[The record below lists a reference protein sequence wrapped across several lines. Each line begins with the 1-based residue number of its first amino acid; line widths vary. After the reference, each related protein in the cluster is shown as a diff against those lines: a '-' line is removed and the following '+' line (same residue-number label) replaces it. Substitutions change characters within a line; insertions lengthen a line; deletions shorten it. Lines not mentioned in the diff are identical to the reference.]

1 MPDIHEG
8 VSWCAT
14 QSISLPTKTPAMPS
28 KSTVPSTAPCWHR
41 TDRLQEAPAATSA
54 TTAVRQSR
62 EASAAIL
69 PSTRARTS
77 ATGYQRRA
85 ESCRAADGGG
95 MATCRSVSSRLKA
108 S

>member
-1 MPDIHEG
+1 MPDIHAG

-28 KSTVPSTAPCWHR
+28 KTTVPSTAPCWHR

-62 EASAAIL
+62 EASAAI
-69 PSTRARTS
+69 PNSTRARTS
-77 ATGYQRRA
+77 ATGGRRRE
-85 ESCRAADGGG
+85 ESSLGADGGG
-95 MATCRSVSSRLKA
+95 MAT
-108 S
+108 